1 MEWPAPKF
9 RAWMATV
16 AEYPDPVMTAVA
28 RVGAAQL
35 SVKMAPEDFRQ
46 RGPLQPEE
54 VVPEILTPSL
64 AKWKFRPKKPTAV
77 GIEFE

>member
-1 MEWPAPKF
+1 MD
-9 RAWMATV
+9 TV

-35 SVKMAPEDFRQ
+35 SIKMDPKDFQ
-46 RGPLQPEE
+46 ARGPLQPEE

-64 AKWKFRPKKPTAV
+64 ARWKFKPKKASAV
-77 GIEFE
+77 AIEYD